1 MNKKKGILLLLVV
14 FSFFVSYAQNT
25 AKSVQEQGFGKIRAE
40 MVKEAC
46 VKFGYTNQDV
56 IKKITNQSIN
66 NFYNSLPDDSAT
78 APKVKWLRDA
88 VGNLSLNNGLIGGTN
103 VQNDKKSIESYLSQ
117 IQQCCKEHKNEGIDT
132 LDGATYR
139 KKIKKLADECICY
152 RSCENKQDFNE
163 YHQKYPNGLFST
175 LITHV
180 ETTTTEQTTV
190 ETSSQTV
197 EAETTTSHSGSNDNQ
212 GETGPENSINNGDE
226 TSGPFSLKQ
235 VLLIVIL
242 GTVIGGAIVVGCVA
256 CYRYLQKK
264 KKQMKETTKSF
275 ENQEQESRTIIN
287 DSEIDTKELTSNPQN
302 SEPTSTSKQEP
313 NQIQDPKPVSTNLTQ
328 KSENVQWV
336 LVGASVRG
344 NSHVQMGLP
353 CQDCHKYESF
363 GNGWGIAIVSDGAG
377 SAKHSDMGSKVVVER
392 GIVHFKQLLAQEEWM
407 QSNVLP
413 TDVEW
418 LQKSY
423 NTLKS
428 IRNDVVMVA
437 QKNNVAVKDLSATCL
452 VVIFSPIGLLTV
464 HVGDGRMGYENLSGE
479 WKPIMTP
486 HKGEEANQTI
496 FLVSDF
502 WTIPNFTLSG
512 VLVPESVVVRE
523 QVKAFTLMSDGC
535 ENTSWLCT
543 AKNEETGKYYD
554 RNKPFD
560 GFFNPLKETVI
571 SLSVSNVPEEER
583 NEKWHNFI
591 ESGTDGFRKEQDDK
605 TMIYGVNLS
614 IEKNA

>member
-25 AKSVQEQGFGKIRAE
+25 AKSVQEQEFGKIRAE

-190 ETSSQTV
+190 DTSSQTV
-197 EAETTTSHSGSNDNQ
+197 EAETTISHSGSNDNQ

-235 VLLIVIL
+235 VLLIVVL
-242 GTVIGGAIVVGCVA
+242 GSVIGGAIVVGCVVG
-256 CYRYLQKK
+256 YRYFQEK
-264 KKQMKETTKSF
+264 KKQMNGNNKA
-275 ENQEQESRTIIN
+275 
-287 DSEIDTKELTSNPQN
+287 
-302 SEPTSTSKQEP
+302 
-313 NQIQDPKPVSTNLTQ
+313 QDPDPKTTPKPEPEP
-328 KSENVQWV
+328 KPEPKPEDIQWV
-336 LVGASVRG
+336 LVGASVTG
-344 NSHVQMGLP
+344 NGHVQMGLP

-392 GIVHFKQLLAQEEWM
+392 GVVHFKQLLEQEDWM

-452 VVIFSPIGLLTV
+452 VVIYSPIGLLTV

-479 WKPIMTP
+479 WKSIMTP

-523 QVKAFTLMSDGC
+523 QVKAFALMSDGC

-560 GFFNPLKETVI
+560 GFFKPLKETII

-614 IEKNA
+614 NEKNA

>member
-1 MNKKKGILLLLVV
+1 MLYQIPMTMCNKKLFLFLFL
-14 FSFFVSYAQNT
+14 SFISFT
-25 AKSVQEQGFGKIRAE
+25 AIYGQKPKTDSIQEQEFGKIRAD
-40 MVKEAC
+40 MVRDAC
-46 VKFGYTNQDV
+46 KTFGYTNNEV
-56 IKKITNQSIN
+56 VNKINNTSIN
-66 NFYNSLPDDSAT
+66 NFHNALSSDT
-78 APKVKWLRDA
+78 ANNAKNKWLWDA
-88 VGNLSLNNGLIGGTN
+88 VGNALPIRGCN
-103 VQNDKKSIESYLSQ
+103 VQQDKNILEQYLSQ
-117 IQQCCKEHKNEGIDT
+117 IQRCCKDHKDEGIDT

-139 KKIKKLADECICY
+139 EKINKLADECICY

-163 YHQKYPNGLFST
+163 YLRKYRNGLFST

-180 ETTTTEQTTV
+180 ETTTTKQTTV

-197 EAETTTSHSGSNDNQ
+197 EAETITSHSGSNDNQ
-212 GETGPENSINNGDE
+212 EGTDTVDNGAE
-226 TSGPFSLKQ
+226 TSSPFSSKQ

-242 GTVIGGAIVVGCVA
+242 GTVIGGAIVVGCVVG
-256 CYRYLQKK
+256 YRYLQEK
-264 KKQMKETTKSF
+264 KKQM
-275 ENQEQESRTIIN
+275 N
-287 DSEIDTKELTSNPQN
+287 DTNKAPVPDPDPNPCP
-302 SEPTSTSKQEP
+302 E
-313 NQIQDPKPVSTNLTQ
+313 PKP
-328 KSENVQWV
+328 KPKPEPKPEGIQWV
-336 LVGASVRG
+336 LVGASVTG
-344 NSHVQMGLP
+344 NGHLQMGLP
-353 CQDCHKYESF
+353 CQDYHRYESLE
-363 GNGWGIAIVSDGAG
+363 NDWGIAIVSDGAG
-377 SAKHSDMGSKVVVER
+377 SAKHSDIGSKVLVER
-392 GIVHFKQLLAQEEWM
+392 GIVHFKQLLENEGWM
-407 QSNVLP
+407 QSNKFP

-423 NTLKS
+423 DTLKT
-428 IRNDVVMVA
+428 IRNDVVMFA
-437 QKNNVAVKDLSATCL
+437 QSKNVAVKDLSATCL
-452 VVIFSPIGLLTV
+452 VVIYSPIGLLTV

-479 WKPIMTP
+479 WKSIMTP

-523 QVKAFTLMSDGC
+523 QVKAFALMSDGC

-554 RNKPFD
+554 RNTPFD
-560 GFFNPLKETVI
+560 GFFKPLKETII